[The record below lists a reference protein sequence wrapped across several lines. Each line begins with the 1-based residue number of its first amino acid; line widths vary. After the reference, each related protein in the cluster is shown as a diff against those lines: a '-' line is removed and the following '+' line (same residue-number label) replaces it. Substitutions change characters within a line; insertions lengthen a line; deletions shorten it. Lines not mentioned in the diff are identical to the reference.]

1 MFLVYDRNMTDKL
14 GNLVS
19 PDRNNETEESKCCKQ
34 FGSEALTLKIYIYSL
49 NSFKE

>member
-19 PDRNNETEESKCCKQ
+19 PDRNNETEEGKCCKQ
-34 FGSEALTLKIYIYSL
+34 FGSEALTLKKKKNIL
-49 NSFKE
+49 